1 MRSLIRLLDRLLQRF
16 YGVFEFT
23 DDPECLFR
31 LSVTHLSRPL
41 LLGNQTITAGAEVLI
56 LHFWNERMPQLT
68 KKGTTLAEAVRGQ
81 RQIIRSLQAVA
92 AEIQRDSRLA
102 NVQAVGGVTALI
114 TTTGT
119 TGTEKLFKHLGLTIV
134 PYHNPLGRFGLFWEN
149 LYSWLLIWTYNEAS
163 LRRRPFLKLVRTGVW
178 MTAKEF
184 LARYGIENSPAKG

>member
-1 MRSLIRLLDRLLQRF
+1 MKSLFRLLDRLLQRI

-41 LLGNQTITAGAEVLI
+41 LLGDQTIPAGAEVLI
-56 LHFWNERMPQLT
+56 LHFWNERMPQLS
-68 KKGTTLAEAVRGQ
+68 KKGTTLAEGVQSQ
-81 RQIIRSLQAVA
+81 RQIIRSLRAVA
-92 AEIQRDSRLA
+92 AEIQRNSRLA

-119 TGTEKLFKHLGLTIV
+119 TGTEKLYKHLGFTIV

-163 LRRRPFLKLVRTGVW
+163 LRRRPFLNLVRTGEW
-178 MTAKEF
+178 MTVKKF
-184 LARYGIENSPAKG
+184 LARYATENDPKKG